1 MSKQLEHAVEEFL
14 DLLAELIARRH
25 LQNQQTNMESS
36 EKPEAA
42 TTDKTNTNK
51 PKARNNDYK

>member
-1 MSKQLEHAVEEFL
+1 MSKQLEHAVGEFL

-25 LQNQQTNMESS
+25 LQNQQANLKSS
-36 EKPEAA
+36 DKSEAA

-51 PKARNNDYK
+51 PKARNNDNK